1 MKFRTLLPY
10 AGMAALAIAAG
21 LVASYL
27 TFLHHAEAPRPQT
40 EALLLHDPK
49 PLPEFALRD
58 GDGQPFTRS
67 SLLGHW
73 SLLYFGYTHCP
84 DACPTTLAGLAQ
96 MMQALARTPS
106 LPRPT
111 VYFVSVDPK
120 RDSLQQLKT
129 YVAYFDRSFVGATGD
144 EDALHALTV
153 PLGVD
158 YTYGKPDAQGEYA
171 VDHSSFVVLVD
182 RQGRE
187 VAMFSPP
194 LDAKRSTADYTN
206 ILKYYGET
214 W

>member
-1 MKFRTLLPY
+1 MKFKTTLPY
-10 AGMAALAIAAG
+10 AGASLLAIAAG

-27 TFLHHAEAPRPQT
+27 VFQRHAPSAPPQT
-40 EALLLHDPK
+40 AALLLHDAK
-49 PLPEFALRD
+49 PLPDFSLED
-58 GDGQPFTRS
+58 SDGQPFSKS

-84 DACPTTLAGLAQ
+84 DACPTTLAGLGQ
-96 MMQALARTPS
+96 VMQEMAHTPK
-106 LPRPT
+106 LPKPT
-111 VYFVSVDPK
+111 VYFISVDPR
-120 RDSLQQLKT
+120 RDHPQQLKT
-129 YVAYFDRSFVGATGD
+129 YAAYFDRSFVGATGD

-158 YTYGKPDAQGEYA
+158 YSYGKPDAKGDYT
-171 VDHSSFVVLVD
+171 VDHSTFVVLVD
-182 RQGRE
+182 REGRQ

-194 LDAKRSTADYTN
+194 LDPKRVDADYMN

>member
-1 MKFRTLLPY
+1 MKFKTMLPY
-10 AGMAALAIAAG
+10 AGMSVLAIAAG
-21 LVASYL
+21 LVSSYL
-27 TFLHHAEAPRPQT
+27 VFQHHAEAPRPQT
-40 EALLLHDPK
+40 EALLLHDAK
-49 PLPEFALRD
+49 ALPDFNLQD
-58 GDGQPFTRS
+58 SDGQPFTKS

-84 DACPTTLAGLAQ
+84 DACPTTLAGLGQ
-96 MMQALARTPS
+96 VMQELAHTPK

-111 VYFVSVDPK
+111 VYFISVDPR
-120 RDSLQQLKT
+120 RDSLKLLKT
-129 YVAYFDRSFVGATGD
+129 YAAYFDPTFIGATGD

-158 YTYGKPDAQGEYA
+158 YTYGKPDTKGDYV

-182 RQGRE
+182 REGRQ
-187 VAMFSPP
+187 VAMFAPP
-194 LDAKRSTADYTN
+194 LGAKRVTADYTS